1 MSRALYPGTFDPI
14 TNGHV
19 DLIHR
24 ASRLFDELVVA
35 VAASKRKGALFTLE
49 ERTAL
54 VRASVAGLRNVR
66 VTSFHGLLAHEFES
80 QRVDVA
86 IRGLRAVSDF
96 EYELMMALMNRKLS
110 DRFETVFLM
119 PSEQYVYLHSSLV
132 REVFTLGGDISH
144 LVPAPVLEALR
155 EKRNA
160 VGGVVAGRHG
170 DRAHPVREEAS
181 PARRTRGSG
190 TRVRRRRRG

>member
-35 VAASKRKGALFTLE
+35 VAASKRKGSLFSLE

-54 VRASVAGLRNVR
+54 VRASVAGVRNVR
-66 VTSFHGLLAHEFES
+66 VTSFDGLLAHEFDK

-132 REVFTLGGDISH
+132 REVFALGGDISH
-144 LVPAPVLEALR
+144 LVPKPVLDAFR
-155 EKRNA
+155 KRRA
-160 VGGVVAGRHG
+160 PGVTGAGRG
-170 DRAHPVREEAS
+170 RTGGR
-181 PARRTRGSG
+181 ARRGGAPAARPRG
-190 TRVRRRRRG
+190 RRTPRS

>member
-1 MSRALYPGTFDPI
+1 MKRALYPGTFDPI

-54 VRASVAGLRNVR
+54 VRESVADVGNVR
-66 VTSFHGLLAHEFES
+66 ITSFDGLLAHEFEHLK
-80 QRVDVA
+80 VDVV

-132 REVFTLGGDISH
+132 REVFALGGDIRH
-144 LVPAPVLEALR
+144 LVPKPVLEAFR
-155 EKRNA
+155 RK
-160 VGGVVAGRHG
+160 GVPHRRV
-170 DRAHPVREEAS
+170 
-181 PARRTRGSG
+181 PARPRASQGAT
-190 TRVRRRRRG
+190 VRRSTRASRKRTGRTPRD